1 MMYKRILLTLA
12 IVALLL
18 NVSVLTTAGILK
30 AQDSALT
37 DRENDVIEYDFSSG
51 DYIYNQARPNID
63 IKKIEWK
70 KMVKSLI
77 YLLL

>member
-1 MMYKRILLTLA
+1 MYKRILLTLA

-18 NVSVLTTAGILK
+18 NVSVLTTADILK

-51 DYIYNQARPNID
+51 DYI
-63 IKKIEWK
+63 
-70 KMVKSLI
+70 
-77 YLLL
+77 